1 MAQVSYSFTLLTT
14 VYYYNKYLIDDDF
27 SLCMLHE
34 QGPPQK
40 NFRSLTLRGQNED
53 EKKSTF

>member
-1 MAQVSYSFTLLTT
+1 
-14 VYYYNKYLIDDDF
+14 
-27 SLCMLHE
+27 MLHE

-53 EKKSTF
+53 DKKIYSLIQKLFFFKTKALKLKAILFIHHLTDL